1 MMIEKKGHR
10 TEKKEKRKKLML
22 VKTLARRCLCLLLL
36 CAPALPQD
44 TSNSGFRS
52 LNVDAGKVIGEIRS
66 FQGMNGPPSP
76 VMGELPTLVKP
87 YKDLRVNQ
95 VRTHDA
101 MGPSEIDS
109 KFVLGNG
116 ELAWLIPDKAQ
127 RAGVVKA
134 GNAAIIFPDWSADP
148 EKPASYNFAPTD
160 ELIAAIRASGA
171 EVYYRIGR
179 SWGAN
184 INPPQDFDKFSR
196 VVKHIAMHYNQ
207 GWAGGFHDD
216 IRYWEFWN
224 EPDGLF
230 WSGTPQQFYSLYEKT
245 AWALKSVDPTLKIGG
260 DGKAFPSDDG
270 GYREGFLDYCASHHV
285 PLDFYSWHTYANGSA
300 DPYDAVR
307 LAEEIRGILDT
318 RGFPHAESILSE
330 WNLSA
335 DFTEAEKAE
344 LQGVHNAAYI
354 GAVLS
359 YLQDTTIDHAHF
371 YRGDAAWM
379 GLFDLEGK
387 YFKTG
392 YAFKAMGE
400 MLDTPLR
407 LPVGGT
413 DTFGFAALAGRSTDG
428 NTVQILISNYAIPP
442 NYKPDLMP
450 MPPELKKAAPPMPDM
465 SKVKFLPLRTDI
477 VYRDNRGY
485 NLTIRNLPWGSAP
498 FSIKRYRVSKSQN
511 LDLVEE
517 SSAKGDSLNLTNAL
531 APDALELIVLKRQ

>member
-1 MMIEKKGHR
+1 MTKEDR
-10 TEKKEKRKKLML
+10 TEKQETRKEVMP
-22 VKTLARRCLCLLLL
+22 LARFCLCLLLL
-36 CAPALPQD
+36 CASAVPQD
-44 TSNSGFRS
+44 APNSGFRS
-52 LNVDAGKVIGEIRS
+52 LNLDAGKVIGEIRS
-66 FQGMNGPPSP
+66 FQGLNGPPSP
-76 VMGELPTLVKP
+76 VMAGLPTLVQQ
-87 YKDLRVNQ
+87 YRDLRINQ

-116 ELAWLIPDKAQ
+116 ELAWLIPDNAQ

-148 EKPASYNFAPTD
+148 EKSASYNFAPTD
-160 ELIAAIRASGA
+160 KMIAAIRASGA

-184 INPPQDFDKFSR
+184 VNPPDDFDKFSK
-196 VVKHIAMHYNQ
+196 VVKHIAMHYNL
-207 GWAGGFHDD
+207 GWANGFHDG

-245 AWALKSVDPTLKIGG
+245 ALALKSVDPTLKVGG
-260 DGKAFPSDDG
+260 DGKAFPSDDS

-307 LAEEIRGILDT
+307 LAKEIRGILDT
-318 RGFPHAESILSE
+318 HGFLRAESILSE
-330 WNLSA
+330 WDLSA
-335 DFTEAEKAE
+335 DFTDAEKAE

-359 YLQDTTIDHAHF
+359 YLQDTPIDHAHF

-379 GLFDLEGK
+379 GLFDLHGK
-387 YFKTG
+387 YFKTA

-400 MLDTPLR
+400 MLDTPQR
-407 LPVGGT
+407 LAVEGT
-413 DTFGFAALAGRSTDG
+413 DTFGFAALAGRTVDG

-450 MPPELKKAAPPMPDM
+450 MPPELQKAAPPMPDM
-465 SKVKFLPLRTDI
+465 SKVKFLPVRTDI

-485 NLTIRNLPWGSAP
+485 NLTVRNLPWGSAV
-498 FSIKRYRVSKSQN
+498 FSVKRYRISKTQN
-511 LDLVEE
+511 LELVGEKP
-517 SSAKGDSLNLTNAL
+517 AKGDSLNLSNAL
-531 APDALELIVLKRQ
+531 APDALELIVLRHQ